1 MTALKSRAIC
11 IVLFLLL
18 GVPAIDAS
26 RTRSLH
32 TQIAFLSPSSVAVR
46 TKSNTNP
53 LSAAPGM
60 SDERRK
66 QERESEIR
74 STIAKLKR
82 EGKMKNKD
90 GTGALSAEDSAML
103 EAEAFFSRASP
114 VRKFEEKV
122 AERLRI
128 ASLLEHEANEQ
139 KTGNDDCNE

>member
-1 MTALKSRAIC
+1 
-11 IVLFLLL
+11 
-18 GVPAIDAS
+18 
-26 RTRSLH
+26 
-32 TQIAFLSPSSVAVR
+32 
-46 TKSNTNP
+46 
-53 LSAAPGM
+53 M

-82 EGKMKNKD
+82 QGKMKNKD

-103 EAEAFFSRASP
+103 EAEAFFNQASP

-128 ASLLEHEANEQ
+128 ASLLEREANEQ
-139 KTGNDDCNE
+139 KSGNDDCTE

>member
-1 MTALKSRAIC
+1 M
-11 IVLFLLL
+11 VLLLLL
-18 GVPAIDAS
+18 GFPAIDAS
-26 RTRSLH
+26 RSSTLQ
-32 TQIAFLSPSSVAVR
+32 TQLAFLSPNSVAVR
-46 TKSNTNP
+46 TKSNTHH

-82 EGKMKNKD
+82 QGKMKNKD

-103 EAEAFFSRASP
+103 EAEAFFNQASP

-128 ASLLEHEANEQ
+128 ASLLEREANEQ
-139 KTGNDDCNE
+139 KSGNDDCTE